1 MVLWLEFGLVIQA
14 ALIFLKIGVAQMISE
29 KFELLWIQLELKIYY
44 NYDQLELYSRIF
56 LYFSAYTANKKI
68 IFGREL
74 T

>member
-56 LYFSAYTANKKI
+56 LYFSAYTANKKNH
-68 IFGREL
+68 L
-74 T
+74 WP